1 MKPRWAVLLILQILF
16 PVLCL
21 ACTCALPTFEQQ
33 MKAATAVFT
42 GKVLSTRHNG
52 EQLEVKLQM
61 IRTWKGPSGAT
72 ILVETAENSAAC
84 GYSFEPDRVY
94 LVYATGKEK
103 LFVSLCSRTK
113 LLTEAKEDLDL
124 LEVTAE
130 TRQTPRDPF
139 TQMKG
144 DRVKT
149 NKNIPKELNI
159 TNAVIVGITKKTD
172 GYVALVRGVNNKV
185 YFLKPGDKL
194 HDGVVLKIENN
205 SVTFRQYQGNRVV
218 KKQLRPFPDE

>member
-1 MKPRWAVLLILQILF
+1 MFLPEHFRFLAKSRRTWFLIGKRSRWNDSSIGHDIFISCKIKFMKPRWAVLLILQILF

-42 GKVLSTRHNG
+42 GKVLTTRHNG

-94 LVYATGKEK
+94 LVYA
-103 LFVSLCSRTK
+103 
-113 LLTEAKEDLDL
+113 
-124 LEVTAE
+124 
-130 TRQTPRDPF
+130 
-139 TQMKG
+139 
-144 DRVKT
+144 
-149 NKNIPKELNI
+149 
-159 TNAVIVGITKKTD
+159 
-172 GYVALVRGVNNKV
+172 
-185 YFLKPGDKL
+185 
-194 HDGVVLKIENN
+194 
-205 SVTFRQYQGNRVV
+205 
-218 KKQLRPFPDE
+218 